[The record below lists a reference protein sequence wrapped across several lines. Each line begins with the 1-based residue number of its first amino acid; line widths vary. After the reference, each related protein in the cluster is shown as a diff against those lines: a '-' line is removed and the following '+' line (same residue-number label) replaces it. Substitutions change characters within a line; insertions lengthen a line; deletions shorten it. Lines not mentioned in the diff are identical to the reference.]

1 MLWFIHAGIHS
12 YSMLVKEVL
21 IVCDIIKLEF
31 VELMPWRRPD
41 KQSKTYMEALTCSG
55 ILFEAHV
62 FNR

>member
-1 MLWFIHAGIHS
+1 
-12 YSMLVKEVL
+12 MLVREVP

-31 VELMPWRRPD
+31 VEVMPWRRPD
-41 KQSKTYMEALTCSG
+41 KQSKTYIEALTYNG